1 MSLNTVKSEIHNV
14 LSTVRLAER
23 SSYSHQALGG
33 EEDED
38 EDHDY
43 FLRNVDS
50 LFVQRLKYLHEY
62 LLAFDSLE
70 EVDCSVF
77 LDPFLLVIRDHSSA
91 VVVGV
96 ALSAVNKLLLY
107 GVISPASCR
116 NVKQGVNAS
125 VEAVCYLLASNN
137 NKKLGEVGQLQAV
150 EVLISLL
157 RSEQVSDLNV
167 WQIVTECF
175 EMATSTNRRHSELL
189 KAYAA
194 NQLGHVTLFVFA
206 TRPAKL
212 SLQVKLLKFLIKLTR
227 QKPHAT
233 ATIVLGL
240 QLVNICLETGVTN
253 AELAPVL
260 QNELFDSLLENS
272 QTPNL
277 AVFSLVLR
285 VVYNLFSSTG
295 SGLNLKIQLEIFLT
309 SVHFHCLETNN
320 NMERRELALESL
332 LDFCHDRVLV
342 LNLFANFDC
351 DVKSANLFERLCKL
365 LFQLATSGGGNGTRR
380 ELNKLNLSALEGLFS
395 IASRLES
402 RCGLDSLPPELLD
415 EEEAWIRKHSHK
427 RQLVQCANA
436 FNARSPDWVDFSTEL
451 GYEDV
456 DQFLFSASN
465 LLDKQVLGD
474 YLSDNIPVLQRYLA
488 NHFDMRGKRVD
499 EALREVLSCFRIPG
513 EAQKI
518 DRVVESIAS
527 RYFATSNEANVF
539 ATPDAVFIFAFS
551 IIMLH
556 TDRHSRSIN
565 PLDRMTFE
573 QFVRNVRGINNGE
586 DFPKPFLQQVFD
598 SVSER
603 EFILTATAANN
614 SGGNRSPSPEAANG
628 VAVAAAASEFVHH
641 VNLDVPGGPQE
652 RRMFEIL
659 FDSML
664 QVVDQALPMANSRL
678 GFRLLCCC
686 AHLAT
691 VAQYYDMSEAFNLVL
706 ITLCKHFF
714 QLVPVTL
721 ELFDKGEMKVD
732 GEEEEE
738 SLVVAKS
745 IIKIALRNENCVRE
759 AWANLC
765 LMLSVL
771 LHHGFLPELGN
782 DSRAQADEHELRE
795 FAAQLPL
802 APPTAPTPASSLWGS
817 VASFFAGGKDEGGGG
832 DGLLRMEEHCAVLQR
847 ESLKLALRKT
857 YRKYFALEFTD
868 LLHKMQHLEN
878 SHSQAHLANAI
889 WSPFCAPDK
898 PFAWSKRS
906 ESDQLLPSL
915 LHVLFN
921 LQSAEFLFPGVADE
935 CFECAVS
942 TGVEGAFELYL
953 GLDDPLALGKTW
965 NALLGTAKAHTSVLA
980 QVLAT
985 SGGGL
990 DNAHWL
996 ELVSQLDPSEAV
1008 LGLVSDRIPSVT
1020 SQDELVQVLEVLH
1033 PYLEAPSTV
1042 GKAALQCF
1050 RRFDLVALSD
1060 ACWLLVLSTLKCYY
1074 GDGAEVFAELVLS
1087 TANSPQRGE
1096 LALDKLLFPLVV
1108 QTAAVPARRVQAQLV
1123 LGRLFLLLLSRDE
1136 EAGLV
1141 ERYWA
1146 QTAEYLVLGV
1156 RELGDG
1162 DERERVV
1169 QMILNVVNVV
1179 GGDGAAGDEVEAKLD
1194 VELPQGW
1201 REQQQ
1206 PQQVL

>member
-1 MSLNTVKSEIHNV
+1 MSRLNTVKSEIHNV

-23 SSYSHQALGG
+23 SSQVVGYDNGEE
-33 EEDED
+33 EEDE
-38 EDHDY
+38 DY

-62 LLAFDSLE
+62 LLTFDSLE

-107 GVISPASCR
+107 GVISSASCR

-125 VEAVCYLLASNN
+125 VEAVCHLLASN
-137 NKKLGEVGQLQAV
+137 KKLDEVGQLQAV

-157 RSEQVSDLNV
+157 RSGEDGQVSDLNV
-167 WQIVTECF
+167 WKIVTECF
-175 EMATSTNRRHSELL
+175 EMATSRRHSELL
-189 KAYAA
+189 RAYAA
-194 NQLGHVTLFVFA
+194 NQLGHVTLFVFV

-212 SLQVKLLKFLIKLTR
+212 NLQVKLLKFLIKLTR
-227 QKPHAT
+227 QKLH
-233 ATIVLGL
+233 TILGL

-253 AELAPVL
+253 PELAPVL

-272 QTPNL
+272 QTLNL

-351 DVKSANLFERLCKL
+351 DVKSSNLFERLCKL
-365 LFQLATSGGGNGTRR
+365 LFQFATCGTKG
-380 ELNKLNLSALEGLFS
+380 EVNKLNLSALEGLFS

-402 RCGLDSLPPELLD
+402 RCGLNSLPPELLD

-427 RQLVQCANA
+427 RQLVQCANS
-436 FNARSPDWVDFSTEL
+436 FNSRAPDWVDFSREL
-451 GYEDV
+451 GYDDV

-527 RYFATSNEANVF
+527 RYFDTSNDPKVF
-539 ATPDAVFIFAFS
+539 ATADAVFIFAFS

-565 PLDRMTFE
+565 PQDRMTLD

-603 EFILTATAANN
+603 EFILTAATTTTTVTR
-614 SGGNRSPSPEAANG
+614 GGTPSPSPEVANG
-628 VAVAAAASEFVHH
+628 VAVAAASSEFVHH

-664 QVVDQALPMANSRL
+664 QVVDQALPIANPRL

-714 QLVPVTL
+714 QLVPITL
-721 ELFDKGEMKVD
+721 ELFDKGEMKV
-732 GEEEEE
+732 EEEEE

-759 AWANLC
+759 AWANIC

-795 FAAQLPL
+795 FAAQLPGKVY
-802 APPTAPTPASSLWGS
+802 APLQPSPSLWGS
-817 VASFFAGGKDEGGGG
+817 VASFFVGGSGSS
-832 DGLLRMEEHCAVLQR
+832 DGNEALLEEHRAVLQR

-868 LLHKMQHLEN
+868 LLYKMQHLED

-889 WSPFCAPDK
+889 WSPFCAADK

-906 ESDQLLPSL
+906 ESEQLLPSL

-921 LQSAEFLFPGVADE
+921 LQSAVFLFPGVADE
-935 CFECAVS
+935 CFECAIS

-953 GLDDPLALGKTW
+953 GLNQPLALPKTW
-965 NALLGTAKAHTSVLA
+965 NALIKTAKVSTLVLA
-980 QVLAT
+980 QVLET
-985 SGGGL
+985 CDGNGL
-990 DNAHWL
+990 DNQHWL
-996 ELVSQLDPSEAV
+996 ELVSQLDPCESV
-1008 LGLVSDRIPSVT
+1008 LELVSNRTQHIT
-1020 SQDELVQVLEVLH
+1020 SQDELVQVLEVLNR
-1033 PYLEAPSTV
+1033 YLETPSPPRLAV
-1042 GKAALQCF
+1042 GRVLQCF
-1050 RRFDLVALSD
+1050 RKFDLLTLSD
-1060 ACWLLVLSTLKCYY
+1060 SCWLLVLSTLKCYW
-1074 GDGAEVFAELVLS
+1074 DGVGNVGVVGAGEVFAELILS
-1087 TANSPQRGE
+1087 TTNTPQRGE
-1096 LALDKLLFPLVV
+1096 LALEKLLFPLVV
-1108 QTAAVPARRVQAQLV
+1108 QTAASPARRVQAQLV
-1123 LGRLFLLLLSRDE
+1123 LGRLFLLLLSWDDTKTE
-1136 EAGLV
+1136 EGGGLV
-1141 ERYWA
+1141 EKYWA

-1156 RELGDG
+1156 RELGGG
-1162 DERERVV
+1162 DEREKVV

-1179 GGDGAAGDEVEAKLD
+1179 GKVDAVEARLD
-1194 VELPQGW
+1194 LELHQGW
-1201 REQQQ
+1201 REQG
-1206 PQQVL
+1206 L